1 MSKPNFLIIVADD
14 LGYSDLQPF
23 GSEID
28 TPNLQALAD
37 RGLLLS
43 NFYTASACS
52 PTRSMLFSGTDNHIA
67 GLGQMAEFV
76 NWNPEHFKGQPGYE
90 GYLND
95 KVAALPELLKDE
107 AGYKTILSGKWH
119 LGLEKGHWPVDR
131 GFEKSFA
138 LLPGA
143 GMHYKYFPGQKSGK
157 QIGFMPPL
165 YVEDDK
171 KIDPEDLP
179 DDFYSTD
186 LFTDKILNY
195 LSEHD
200 KENASTSGEKKPFFA
215 ALTYTAPHWP
225 LQAPRDLID
234 KYRGR
239 YDSGPTSLRA
249 ARIANLQRL
258 GLIPQDVK
266 AHPVVA
272 PITADWDDLP
282 EAEKAV
288 SARNMEV
295 YAAMIE
301 RMDYNIGRVIEH
313 LKASGELDNTLIL
326 FMSDN
331 GAEGAL
337 LEAIP
342 IMSDR
347 FVPVIEEHFDNSVE
361 NIGNANSFTWYG
373 PRWAQA
379 ATAPGRMYK
388 AHVADG
394 GIKCPAIISFPAG
407 GLQAARTGTNGTKYT
422 DSFTTVMDVLPTLLS
437 LAGVQH
443 PASKSPPDTFR
454 GRTVA
459 APRGASWI
467 PHLTS
472 PSTVPKVHSDEKV
485 TGWELFGQAAIR
497 KGKWKALFVPKPI
510 GTEKW
515 QLYDIEGDIGET
527 EDLAETEE
535 GKKVLD
541 ELLGLW
547 EEYVAETGTIMVKRP
562 VEEVVGGGLRGY
574 GTQ

>member
-14 LGYSDLQPF
+14 LGYSDLEPF
-23 GSEID
+23 GSEIS
-28 TPNLQALAD
+28 TPNLKALAD

-76 NWNPEHFKGQPGYE
+76 NHNPEHFKGHPGYE

-143 GMHYKYFPGQKSGK
+143 GMHYKYFPGQEPGGK

-171 KIDPEDLP
+171 RIPPGDLP

-186 LFTDKILNY
+186 LFTDKFLEY

-200 KENASTSGEKKPFFA
+200 ASNSTKSDEKQPFFA

-225 LQAPRDLID
+225 LQAPRDLIN
-234 KYRGR
+234 KYKSV
-239 YDSGPTSLRA
+239 YDSGPNELRA
-249 ARIANLQRL
+249 SRIKNLQRL
-258 GLIPQDVK
+258 GLIPQTVK
-266 AHPVVA
+266 AHSVVA
-272 PITADWDDLP
+272 PISADWDDLP
-282 EAEKAV
+282 PSEKAI

-301 RMDYNIGRVIEH
+301 RMDYNIGRVISH

-347 FVPVIEEHFDNSVE
+347 FVPVIEQHFDNTLE
-361 NIGNANSFTWYG
+361 NIGNATSFTWYG

-394 GIKCPAIISFPAG
+394 GIKCPAIISFPSG
-407 GLQAARTGTNGTKYT
+407 NLLPSKIGPEGTKFT
-422 DSFTTVMDVLPTLLS
+422 DTFTTVMDILPTLLS
-437 LAGVQH
+437 LANVTH
-443 PASKSPPDTFR
+443 PAQKPPYTFR
-454 GRTVA
+454 SRTVA

-472 PSTVPKVHSDEKV
+472 PTSTPRVHSEEKV

-497 KGKWKALFVPKPI
+497 RGRWKALFVPKPI

-515 QLYDIEGDIGET
+515 QLYDIETDIGEVD
-527 EDLAETEE
+527 DLAETEE

-547 EEYVAETGTIMVKRP
+547 EEYVAETGTIMVRR
-562 VEEVVGGGLRGY
+562 EVGGSLTGY
-574 GTQ
+574 GTR